1 MGRNM
6 TGDLRTGLKP
16 ISYQN
21 LALGFCLLLT
31 SGVAACSTIPSR
43 YTTQAERGAT
53 LSAIRDRPDWYK
65 GRVVIMGGVLVEE
78 KPVGD
83 QVWLRLRNRPVDA
96 DYVPH
101 EPTSPGDPESG
112 YYWVLVSRQGLP
124 KSYKNWPRMTVV
136 ARVSAQRPAELPSN
150 GEPAM
155 QALYIRGWDDSWGGY
170 GLRPPSWEATQDP
183 NYLVSTPLL
192 VKPGQ
197 Q

>member
-1 MGRNM
+1 M
-6 TGDLRTGLKP
+6 TDALRTARKSNSNQNWVFGL
-16 ISYQN
+16 YVL
-21 LALGFCLLLT
+21 LAV
-31 SGVAACSTIPSR
+31 GVAACSTIPSQ
-43 YTTQAERGAT
+43 YTNQAERGAT

-101 EPTSPGDPESG
+101 EPTSPDDPETG

-124 KSYKNWPRMTVV
+124 RAYKNWPRMTIV
-136 ARVSAQRPAELPSN
+136 ARVSAQRPAELPAN
-150 GEPAM
+150 TEPAM

-170 GLRPPSWEATQDP
+170 GLRPTTWEATQDP
-183 NYLVSTPLL
+183 NYLVSTPLR